1 MIRFEAGMDDLLHS
15 RFAVSPL
22 FELDNLLRKLSGIK
36 RTRLPPTW
44 SARLSPVFRRLR
56 RETPLDAVLALMS
69 PSGGASFIAP
79 PPRSLAQTIAD
90 DLATV
95 RATPLAAARQEI
107 AEFVDGRPVEPRV
120 LAVLHGDNVTE
131 RIAEV
136 LATAWRELLG
146 ADWPQI
152 RAICERDVVHRAAQ
166 LGSGGWAAALDGLHP
181 RIRWRDGGIE
191 VLRTRTNRTVA
202 LDGQGLLVVPSVFI
216 WPDVVG
222 YLDAPWPK
230 TMIYPARGTSALW
243 ETPAQA
249 RPGAL
254 GDLLGASRARLLLAL
269 AEPASTS
276 QLAHSLGLAV
286 GAVGDHLAVLHR
298 AGLLSRARAGRSVL
312 YRRTP
317 LGDALAGGHQGE
329 T

>member
-1 MIRFEAGMDDLLHS
+1 VIRFEVRMDDLLHS

-22 FELDNLLRKLSGIK
+22 SELDNMLRKLSGLK
-36 RTRLPPTW
+36 RNRLPATW
-44 SARLSPVFRRLR
+44 SARLTPVFRRLR
-56 RETPLDAVLALMS
+56 REASLDAVLALMN
-69 PSGGASFIAP
+69 PRGGATFIAP
-79 PPRSLAQTIAD
+79 PPRGLAQTIDD

-95 RATPLAAARQEI
+95 RATPVPEARREI
-107 AEFVDGRPVEPRV
+107 AEFTGNRPVDPRV
-120 LAVLHGDNVTE
+120 QAVLNAEDVTS
-131 RIAEV
+131 RIADI
-136 LATAWRELLG
+136 LATAWRELLA

-181 RIRWRDGGIE
+181 RIRWRDGGIDI
-191 VLRTRTNRTVA
+191 LRTRTNRTVA
-202 LDGQGLLVVPSVFI
+202 LAGQGLLVVPSVFI

-222 YLDAPWPK
+222 YLDEPWPK
-230 TMIYPARGTSALW
+230 AMIYPARGTSALW
-243 ETPAQA
+243 ETPASA
-249 RPGAL
+249 HTGAL

-276 QLAHSLGLAV
+276 QLARSLGLAV

-317 LGDALAGGHQGE
+317 LGDALVGGSPG
-329 T
+329 